1 MTTHWRATRP
11 KDSHWREV
19 SCREAGCAQYIGG
32 WQTVLS
38 ASDTAN
44 IEYIRRSGMR
54 YKEEYD
60 DRYLI
65 RFVFEPGQECFEGR
79 AGGHRTL
86 IERDPVLKRDSQVME
101 PLEWLDRMNDD
112 LYQIRARN

>member
-38 ASDTAN
+38 ASDTVN

-54 YKEEYD
+54 FKEEYD

-65 RFVFEPGQECFEGR
+65 RFIFEPGQECFTSQ
-79 AGGHRTL
+79 ASGHRIPL
-86 IERDPVLKRDSQVME
+86 ERDPILRRNTQVMA
-101 PLEWLDRMNDD
+101 PLEWMDSMNDD
-112 LYQIRARN
+112 LARIKES

>member
-11 KDSHWREV
+11 KESHWREV
-19 SCREAGCAQYIGG
+19 SCREVGCAQYIGG

-38 ASDTAN
+38 VSDTPN

-65 RFVFEPGQECFEGR
+65 RFIFEPGQECFKGR
-79 AGGHRTL
+79 AGGHH
-86 IERDPVLKRDSQVME
+86 IPVERDPILKRESQVME
-101 PLEWLDRMNDD
+101 PMEWLDRMNDD
-112 LYQIRARN
+112 LYQLRARN